1 MTGGTETLHIVRQW
15 VEKAEEDLINARH
28 TLTLLDHCP
37 FSTVCFHAQQVA
49 EKYLKALL
57 TLHARPFPKSHD
69 LLEIFRRLQD
79 GPQIQ
84 LDPVDLGI
92 LNRYAVEAR
101 YPGDWEP
108 ITREEAEEAVVL
120 ARGSGRRCG
129 DTCRKN
135 KKWQGKI

>member
-1 MTGGTETLHIVRQW
+1 MTDGTETLHIVRQW
-15 VEKAEEDLINARH
+15 VEKAEEDLTNARH
-28 TLTLLDHCP
+28 TLTLREHCP

-57 TLHARPFPKSHD
+57 TLDGRPFPKSHD

-79 GPQIQ
+79 GPMIQI
-84 LDPVDLGI
+84 DPLDLGI

-108 ITREEAEEAVVL
+108 ITREEAEEAVML
-120 ARGSGRRCG
+120 AERVRAEVRRKLPLG
-129 DTCRKN
+129 
-135 KKWQGKI
+135 

>member
-1 MTGGTETLHIVRQW
+1 MTDGIETLHVVGQW

-28 TLTLLDHCP
+28 TLTLREHCP
-37 FSTVCFHAQQVA
+37 LSTVCFHAQQVV

-57 TLHARPFPKSHD
+57 TLQGRPFPKSHD

-79 GPQIQ
+79 GPMLPIN
-84 LDPVDLGI
+84 PVDLGI

-108 ITREEAEEAVVL
+108 ITREEAEEAVLL
-120 ARGSGRRCG
+120 AERVRAEVRQHLPLG
-129 DTCRKN
+129 
-135 KKWQGKI
+135 